1 MSPLARPRDRGSRV
15 YGEKHVEK
23 ARYTYLIK
31 AVQYSYSKGFI
42 LVEIESIFHTV
53 FAHVCHYARI
63 QYRSMG
69 GQSKMRH
76 ARLTRLSYAGR
87 SLEGESIMS

>member
-23 ARYTYLIK
+23 ARDTYLIK

-69 GQSKMRH
+69 AENDMPASRGF
-76 ARLTRLSYAGR
+76 LTLDV
-87 SLEGESIMS
+87 EGESIMS

>member
-23 ARYTYLIK
+23 ARDTYLSLK
-31 AVQYSYSKGFI
+31 PYST
-42 LVEIESIFHTV
+42 HTV
-53 FAHVCHYARI
+53 RGLYWLKLSPYFTLFSRMYVPPLPRI

-69 GQSKMRH
+69 AENDMPASRGF
-76 ARLTRLSYAGR
+76 LTLDV
-87 SLEGESIMS
+87 EGESIMS